1 MDKEKENKSEEALK
15 KAKDKTSDPKIKS
28 EIDKKL
34 KYVNNQF
41 NK

>member
-1 MDKEKENKSEEALK
+1 MKTNDKTNEDKLK
-15 KAKDKTSDPKIKS
+15 KLKDKAADPKIK
-28 EIDKKL
+28 EAIDKKL